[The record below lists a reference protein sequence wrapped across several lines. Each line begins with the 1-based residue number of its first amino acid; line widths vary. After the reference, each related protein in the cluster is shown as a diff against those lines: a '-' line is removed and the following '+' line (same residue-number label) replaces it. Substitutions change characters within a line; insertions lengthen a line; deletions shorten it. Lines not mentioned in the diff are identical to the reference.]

1 MKKEQEVAQANVAAN
16 QPEPAE
22 TTTAVAEKETTAAIG
37 IGFRAYLSVEDALAL
52 KKFFEDRQIKF
63 EAI

>member
-22 TTTAVAEKETTAAIG
+22 TTTAVAEKEQQRNW
-37 IGFRAYLSVEDALAL
+37 IGFRAYL
-52 KKFFEDRQIKF
+52 Q
-63 EAI
+63 